1 MQPTIH
7 RRDLLKAGAAASVA
21 AAMSGRLASAL
32 AQAPAPTS
40 APAKPGLIWANL
52 LHLSYNMW
60 CDWESP
66 AYKGLHA
73 VYRPELRFDEL
84 LWNDLLKRMVD
95 AGMNMV
101 VIDLGDGVQYRS
113 HPEIAVKGA
122 WPIEK
127 LKTELAKLRKMGLEP
142 IPKMNFSATHDAWL
156 GKYAREV
163 STNTYYAVCKDL
175 IAEVVELFDKPRFF
189 HLGMDEETAEHQRE
203 YEYAVIRQHD
213 LWWHDFLF
221 YVEQVERA
229 GSRAWI
235 WSDYLWKHT
244 EVFFK
249 KMPKSVVQS
258 NWYYGEK
265 FSKDVPAAKAYLD
278 LEEHGYEQIPTGSN
292 WESPTNFGLTVDY
305 CVKNIAKERLLGF
318 LQTAWHPTL
327 DVCRKKHEEAI
338 DQVKAAMGKAK
349 A

>member
-7 RRDLLKAGAAASVA
+7 RRDLLKAGAAASMA
-21 AAMSGRLASAL
+21 ATMSGRLVSAI
-32 AQAPAPTS
+32 AQTPPS
-40 APAKPGLIWANL
+40 QPAKPGLIWANL

-60 CDWESP
+60 CDWDSP
-66 AYKGLHA
+66 AYKGLNA
-73 VYRPELRFDEL
+73 VYKPELRFDEP

-101 VIDLGDGVQYRS
+101 VIDLGDGVRYRS

-122 WPIEK
+122 WSIEK
-127 LKTELAKLRKMGLEP
+127 LKSELARLRKMGLEP

-156 GKYAREV
+156 GKYAREL
-163 STNTYYAVCKDL
+163 STDVYYAVCKDL

-249 KMPKSVVQS
+249 KMPKSVLQS

-305 CVKNIAKERLLGF
+305 CTKNIAKERLLGF

-327 DVCRKKHEEAI
+327 EVCRKKHEEAI
-338 DQVKAAMGKAK
+338 DQVKATMGKAR